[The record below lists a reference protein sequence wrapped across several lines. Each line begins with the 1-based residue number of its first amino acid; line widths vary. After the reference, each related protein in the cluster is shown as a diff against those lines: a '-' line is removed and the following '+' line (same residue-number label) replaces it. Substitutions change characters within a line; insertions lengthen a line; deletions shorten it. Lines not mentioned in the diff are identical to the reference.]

1 MSDFKPGD
9 RVRVKKTGEVIH
21 LDDVNDNPNYA
32 ADDELFADGWS
43 VHGSVTIM
51 SPDEIEKVD
60 WAAPTAEQLASVLAS
75 GLHHFG
81 EDIEVHETS
90 QEGEGL
96 VAVLAK
102 WKGAEGGFYVRF
114 GVWREDM
121 L

>member
-9 RVRVKKTGEVIH
+9 RVRVKKTGEVIR

-32 ADDELFADGWS
+32 TDDELFAEGWS

-60 WAAPTAEQLASVLAS
+60 WTEPTPEAIAKALSSE
-75 GLHHFG
+75 LHKWDDG
-81 EDIEVHETS
+81 IEVHETS
-90 QEGEGL
+90 NEGDGL
-96 VAVLAK
+96 IAVLAR
-102 WKGAEGGFYVRF
+102 WNGVEGGFYVRF
-114 GVWREDM
+114 GHWQEDM